1 MSIKT
6 IVNSL
11 RNNLIYMKKLFTLS
25 VGLSSILLAQNITS
39 IQYNGLLH
47 LSEEVATEISGIH
60 VGDAFDINKIDES
73 LKSFYRQGY
82 FSDIVVSLT
91 PEGGLLYDFK
101 EKSVISK
108 LDMNGY
114 SSSDEQEELF
124 TEIGLR
130 KGDLYDATKV
140 QAAKKNL
147 IKKIEAEGYYD
158 TVVEINVEPKE
169 ESIGLTFDVN
179 KGEKIYIEKIDFSGS
194 EHIDTSDL
202 EAALANQ
209 EEDFMGWLPGLH
221 NGVAHM
227 DQLAYDGFRAKDVY
241 MQQGYL
247 DATVSD
253 PIMRVDSGSYKADV
267 TYQISEG
274 DQYRISSIKINGA
287 MDGLDLEEIRSEFTA
302 LEGKIFNITKLR
314 KDMAYL
320 EEQVANLGYANA
332 KVRPNF
338 HKNKE
343 SKTVDVQYTIV
354 PGQKVTIN
362 DVIISGNHTTRD
374 RVIRR
379 DIYLAPGDQ
388 FSATDLKDSK
398 SALGRRGY
406 FEKVDI
412 EQQRVDETHTNL
424 LVKVKETA
432 TGSIQAG
439 GGYGSFQGAMVSAS
453 LSDRNIMGSGIN
465 AAVSFDISKISVNY
479 SLSFNNPRVWD
490 SDYSLGVNVYQ
501 SEYEYLTYD
510 QKSIGAGINLGKQ
523 LTRNLYGSLGYAYS
537 KNDTNVDENATT
549 QTYSIFAQEDLNYAK
564 STFSVGLNY
573 DSTDDFYVP
582 REGIIL
588 GGSLGYSGV
597 GGDEKFLE
605 ASAKFGAYYGLED
618 LIDYDLILRYKM
630 RATLLEDK
638 GHIDIPEK
646 LFMGGIGSVRGFE
659 PYSISPSE
667 DSVDANGTATR
678 KYLGG
683 MKSLINTVEASIPL
697 SKAAKMR
704 LAFFYDYG
712 MMGEDNLD
720 EITKEGYG
728 VALEW
733 FSPMGPINLVFAKAK
748 NPENLDRTASFEFTM
763 GRKF

>member
-1 MSIKT
+1 
-6 IVNSL
+6 
-11 RNNLIYMKKLFTLS
+11 MKKLFTLS
-25 VGLSSILLAQNITS
+25 LGLSSILLAQNITS

-47 LSEEVATEISGIH
+47 ISKEVAAEISGIN
-60 VGDAFDINKIDES
+60 VGDSFDINKIDES
-73 LKSFYRQGY
+73 LKNFYRQGY
-82 FSDIVVSLT
+82 FSDIVVSRT
-91 PEGGLLYDFK
+91 ADGGLLYEFK

-114 SSSDEQEELF
+114 SSSDEQEALF
-124 TEIGLR
+124 AEIGLR
-130 KGDLYDATKV
+130 KGDLYDAIKIQT
-140 QAAKKNL
+140 AKKNL

-169 ESIGLTFDVN
+169 ESIALTFDVN
-179 KGEKIYIEKIDFSGS
+179 KGEKIYIENIDFSGAKN
-194 EHIDTSDL
+194 IDTDDL

-221 NGVAHM
+221 SGVAHM
-227 DQLAYDGFRAKDVY
+227 DQLSYDGFRAKDVY
-241 MQQGYL
+241 MQHGYL

-253 PIMRVDSGSYKADV
+253 PIMRVDSGSYKADL

-274 DQYRISSIKINGA
+274 KQYRINSIKIMGA
-287 MDGLDLEEIRSEFTA
+287 VDGLDLEEIRSEFSA
-302 LEGKIFNITKLR
+302 IKGKIFNINKLR

-320 EEQVANLGYANA
+320 KEQVANLGYANA
-332 KVRPNF
+332 RVNPSF
-338 HKNKE
+338 HKNKNNQ
-343 SKTVDVQYTIV
+343 TVDVQYTIIA
-354 PGQKVTIN
+354 GHKVTIN

-379 DIYLAPGDQ
+379 DVYLAPGDQ
-388 FSATDLKDSK
+388 FSLTDLKDSK

-412 EQQRVDETHTNL
+412 EQQRVDDTHTNL

-439 GGYGSFQGAMVSAS
+439 GGYGSFQGPMVSAS

-465 AAVSFDISKISVNY
+465 AAISFDFSKISKNY

-501 SEYEYLTYD
+501 SEYEYLTYK
-510 QKSIGAGINLGKQ
+510 QKSIGGGVNIGKQ
-523 LTRNLYGSLGYAYS
+523 ITRNLYGSLGYSYS
-537 KNDTNVDENATT
+537 KNDTDVDENATL
-549 QTYSIFAQEDLNYAK
+549 QTYSIFAQEDFNYAK
-564 STFSVGLNY
+564 STFSIGLNY
-573 DSTDDFYVP
+573 DSTDDFYIP

-605 ASAKFGAYYGLED
+605 TSAKFGAYYGLED
-618 LIDYDLILRYKM
+618 IIDYDLILRYKL
-630 RATLLEDK
+630 RAALLQDK

-659 PYSISPSE
+659 PYSIAPSE

-683 MKSLINTVEASIPL
+683 MKSMINTVEASIPL

-712 MMGEDNLD
+712 IMGEDKID

-733 FSPMGPINLVFAKAK
+733 FSPMGPINLVFAKAR
-748 NPENLDRTASFEFTM
+748 NPEDLDRTASFEFTM